1 MRKKGDSMKNFVG
14 FWKNTW
20 KNREL
25 VVMALPAL
33 ILMIMFSYVPMY
45 GVVLAFKKFNYMQ
58 GFNSPWCGLDNFKY
72 MFLVS
77 NTFWRMTRNTVGYFL
92 LFTIVGTIGKV
103 LLAIGLNEM
112 MFKRSAKLFQS
123 CMVLPHFISY
133 IAVSFVVYALLKRN
147 GGIVN
152 QIIEHFGGTKINF
165 YAEAKWWPMILL
177 IVNEWKGLGYGSVL
191 YLSVLVG
198 IDPGLYEAASL
209 DGANAWNK
217 MIHITIPML
226 VPMIVITTLLG
237 LGNIM
242 QSNTGLF
249 YQVTKNSGALY
260 KTTQVLDTYV
270 LNAIKSGSNFGT
282 TAAATFYQSI
292 VGTFMIVMTNLVV
305 RKISPD
311 NAIF

>member
-1 MRKKGDSMKNFVG
+1 MKNFVG

-20 KNREL
+20 KNRSL
-25 VVMALPAL
+25 MVMALPAL

-58 GFNSPWCGLDNFKY
+58 GFNSPWCGLDNFKF
-72 MFLVS
+72 MFLVGD
-77 NTFWRMTRNTVGYFL
+77 TFWQMTRNTVGYFL
-92 LFTIVGTIGKV
+92 LFTIVGTVGKV
-103 LLAIGLNEM
+103 MLAIALNEM
-112 MFKRSAKLFQS
+112 VFKRAAKFFQS

-133 IAVSFVVYALLKRN
+133 IAISFVVYALLKTN
-147 GGIVN
+147 GGLVN
-152 QIIEHFGGTKINF
+152 QWIMALGGEGINF
-165 YAEAKWWPMILL
+165 YAEAERWPLILL
-177 IVNEWKGLGYGSVL
+177 IVNTWKNIGYGSVL

-198 IDPGLYEAASL
+198 IDPGLYEAAEL
-209 DGANAWNK
+209 DGANAWQR

-237 LGNIM
+237 LGSIM
-242 QSNTGLF
+242 QSDTGLF

-260 KTTQVLDTYV
+260 STTQVLDSYV
-270 LNAIKSGSNFGT
+270 LNAITSGSNFGT
-282 TAAATFYQSI
+282 TAAVTFYQSI
-292 VGTFMIVMTNLVV
+292 VGTFMIVMTNLFV